1 MTEENQG
8 ITGQKRALEDGEPS
22 PDGAAP
28 AEEPTDAAPAPTP
41 EEPSAAVEATGGAA
55 PTATGGAEV
64 VPVLMENEL
73 WTAADS
79 SPQLE
84 EETGV
89 EAGEGPMSAVSEG
102 GAFVTCRFG
111 SVRGSAQHEVRTRS
125 GRGQDEVRMRSG

>member
-55 PTATGGAEV
+55 PTAEGGAEV
-64 VPVLMENEL
+64 VPGAPP
-73 WTAADS
+73 TAPANGAAT
-79 SPQLE
+79 PGAQFQTLE
-84 EETGV
+84 S
-89 EAGEGPMSAVSEG
+89 EAAS
-102 GAFVTCRFG
+102 T
-111 SVRGSAQHEVRTRS
+111 
-125 GRGQDEVRMRSG
+125 

>member
-55 PTATGGAEV
+55 PTAEGGAEA
-64 VPVLMENEL
+64 VPGAPP
-73 WTAADS
+73 TAPANGAATPGAQFQTLYHAS
-79 SPQLE
+79 V
-84 EETGV
+84 GW
-89 EAGEGPMSAVSEG
+89 SESVCMLQDIFK
-102 GAFVTCRFG
+102 AF
-111 SVRGSAQHEVRTRS
+111 SI
-125 GRGQDEVRMRSG
+125 